1 MIWKNQVCLDPVTT
15 AISVK
20 RWRPVSWSPQELE
33 VMNDWRIIQS
43 CLGMWW
49 NPTTELIPLAEYNL
63 VCVYV
68 HTLFYHLFVKFSQRA
83 SYCLKFTRF
92 RLSLFAFPVC
102 GDTHTHTHSQ
112 RERERVSFYS
122 SVVWHTVKAS
132 RMWVLQQW
140 NTKDMKKE
148 RKTKQWKPLSLSVND
163 HYTFPKLHSFSEILR
178 YQICLC
184 FKLTT
189 GCLVCRLK

>member
-102 GDTHTHTHSQ
+102 GDTHTHTH
-112 RERERVSFYS
+112 RERERESRSILQLPDTQSKHLECESYS
-122 SVVWHTVKAS
+122 SGILKTW
-132 RMWVLQQW
+132 R
-140 NTKDMKKE
+140 KKGRQNSE
-148 RKTKQWKPLSLSVND
+148 NLSVWAWMTTILSQN
-163 HYTFPKLHSFSEILR
+163 YTLFLR
-178 YQICLC
+178 
-184 FKLTT
+184 F
-189 GCLVCRLK
+189 